1 MATSIDYWHD
11 KTNQLM
17 GGPTM
22 DTTLCMTCL
31 HSLWS
36 GLFTYHVISLEN
48 RASVPRDVPRG
59 NSNSPK
65 RRPID
70 GSDVREIRDVHV
82 ATRERREP
90 NDYPLICQYIFR
102 HPSLGSRHGKDGDIF
117 DCPLPADSAYS
128 LIITSI
134 FLPLVG

>member
-1 MATSIDYWHD
+1 MATSIDYQPD

-17 GGPTM
+17 ADPTI

-36 GLFTYHVISLEN
+36 DLFTVHVISLEN
-48 RASVPRDVPRG
+48 CASVSKDVRRG
-59 NSNSPK
+59 NNNSPK

-70 GSDVREIRDVHV
+70 GSDVREILDVHMV
-82 ATRERREP
+82 TRERREP
-90 NDYPLICQYIFR
+90 NDHPLIYQYIFH
-102 HPSLGSRHGKDGDIF
+102 HPPLGSHHGKDGDIF
-117 DCPLPADSAYS
+117 ACPLPADSAYS
-128 LIITSI
+128 LIITSV